1 MSPPYRR
8 EQEGELGP
16 QKLLLVGVEFFLF
29 CQAELT
35 LLNDHLRFTQLTRVK
50 QSVAV
55 PGTL

>member
-8 EQEGELGP
+8 EQEWELGP
-16 QKLLLVGVEFFLF
+16 QKLLLAGMELFLF

-35 LLNDHLRFTQLTRVK
+35 LLNDHLRFTQPTRVK
-50 QSVAV
+50 QGVAV